1 MSKSRAKRGSA
12 ATRKESDG
20 HEQRAAYRDRMHRQF
35 RSSLDSLGK
44 SAAGAISADLK
55 TFMRDWRSGMAEPDM
70 NSVWDYKPVGDQKLG
85 VKQIRVAT
93 HYRVALMVVRG
104 DHPCIWFLHA
114 YRRKQGKS
122 NRQEIPLATGRAR
135 AIREEEH
142 KDERARD

>member
-1 MSKSRAKRGSA
+1 
-12 ATRKESDG
+12 
-20 HEQRAAYRDRMHRQF
+20 
-35 RSSLDSLGK
+35 
-44 SAAGAISADLK
+44 
-55 TFMRDWRSGMAEPDM
+55 MAEPDM